1 MKLLIIISAFVF
13 TTCFAYQPVNKNYL
27 QNKINLNVMYNNY
40 PELREANIKLVPKF
54 AKILQLN
61 GWLYPAVYLARTDTI
76 YINKEVSPLIFSQA
90 ILHEWGHKIY
100 DTKLSNFRRKQ
111 WVKMFEENPVY
122 VSDCSKLNAE
132 ENWAEWVSIYYY
144 KMEADG
150 FKDVEELKRI
160 KQALFI
166 NYILQ

>member
-40 PELREANIKLVPKF
+40 PELREANIKLAPRF
-54 AKILQLN
+54 SKILQYK
-61 GWLYPAVYLARTDTI
+61 GFLYPAMYLIDTDTI
-76 YINKEVSPLIFSQA
+76 FINKDVNPFIFSQA
-90 ILHEWGHKIY
+90 VLHEWGHKIY
-100 DTKLSNFRRKQ
+100 YSKLDHFGRKQ
-111 WVKMFEENPVY
+111 WNKMFDEDPIY

-132 ENWAEWVSIYYY
+132 ENFAEFVAIYYY
-144 KMEADG
+144 EMNADG
-150 FKDVEELKRI
+150 YKDVCKLGGT

-166 NYILQ
+166 KKLLR